1 MGNGVKLCSKC
12 GDPNDRGGTTRLCT
26 SCFNPPAYLKAQ
38 FEKGFHQKPKH
49 PDHSNRPSKKPIK
62 VRDDGKV
69 WCLGCNDY
77 ISPNRFNKYNNQ
89 KRGVTYAPR
98 CKRCQS
104 AFQHQ
109 QRLRY
114 AYGIDGEEYYRI
126 FDYQGGVCFIC
137 HKKPHKMR
145 LAVDHDHKTGEVRGL
160 LCKTC
165 NRDII
170 GSAKDEIAFLERAI
184 DYLKNPPARRLRESG
199 DEVR

>member
-1 MGNGVKLCSKC
+1 MANKNKLGSKC

-49 PDHSNRPSKKPIK
+49 PDHSNRPPKRLLK

-89 KRGVTYAPR
+89 KRGITYAPR

-114 AYGIDGEEYYRI
+114 AYGIDGEEYYKI

-184 DYLKNPPARRLRESG
+184 DYLKNPPARRLKESG
-199 DEVR
+199 DEVG